1 MKRKCQETSDNLK
14 EEISHLTIN
23 FNVIL
28 TITLIFVTVNIH
40 NILLWLNAGM
50 EMSAP
55 MVSDIFNNA
64 LFHSR
69 PRINQTLYQ
78 ILHVLHVCT
87 MDSLLN
93 FVVSWTEVKAVR
105 RPQIWKFIGVTMI
118 SEIIALLDWRQQM
131 MHKMFGKYIMRKRTQ
146 PENLSKQILWYRIL
160 YNQIASDV

>member
-1 MKRKCQETSDNLK
+1 
-14 EEISHLTIN
+14 
-23 FNVIL
+23 
-28 TITLIFVTVNIH
+28 
-40 NILLWLNAGM
+40 
-50 EMSAP
+50 
-55 MVSDIFNNA
+55 
-64 LFHSR
+64 
-69 PRINQTLYQ
+69 
-78 ILHVLHVCT
+78 

-160 YNQIASDV
+160 YNQIASDVWETDNAVHKLTTDKPQPVLINVLIRAISEHVGFTR